1 LRSMLTCVRPRLP
14 REIRSTRYLHELRSR
29 YHWEERARSRLQ
41 LTELL
46 GLTENRAEQLRLL
59 AAWHV
64 LGLKA
69 KWGPFE
75 ALRMRVRFPLDGNAL
90 SAIVADRSEL
100 QVLREVFVR
109 QEYALPGVVA
119 PKLIVDAGSNVGFSV
134 LYFRSRFP
142 AARIVAVEPDAATF
156 ARLRE
161 NTEGLGGVELVN
173 AAMSD
178 RDGDATLYAGS
189 ESWAMSL
196 IPGADRTRREAV
208 RAVTLDSLV
217 DELSLG
223 CIDVL
228 KLDIEGA
235 EIPVLRSTTVLGR
248 VRVIVFEYHREYA
261 DVALWELLE
270 HLKGFRLRR
279 FDGNS
284 ESHATVV
291 LEREDKPDR

>member
-1 LRSMLTCVRPRLP
+1 
-14 REIRSTRYLHELRSR
+14 
-29 YHWEERARSRLQ
+29 LQ
-41 LTELL
+41 LVELL
-46 GLTENRAEQLRLL
+46 GLTENRAEQLRLV
-59 AAWHV
+59 AAWQV

-69 KWGPFE
+69 KRGVFE
-75 ALRMRVRFPLDGNAL
+75 PLRMRVRFPLGANAL

-109 QEYALPGVVA
+109 HEYALPGVVA

-142 AARIVAVEPDAATF
+142 AARIVAVEPDPAAF

-161 NTEGLGGVELVN
+161 NTEGLGDVELVN

-178 RDGDATLYAGS
+178 RDGDAILYAGS

-196 IPGADRTRREAV
+196 IPGADRTRQEAV
-208 RAVTLDSLV
+208 RAITLDSLV

-235 EIPVLRSTTVLGR
+235 EIPVLTSTTVLDR

-291 LEREDKPDR
+291 LEREDRPDR